1 MSSPVSV
8 ELERAAAFLAARGV
22 ESARLEAEV
31 LLADALGSDRGRLYL
46 ERVVSEPVRLRF
58 AELLD
63 RRGRREPLQH
73 LRGRQEFFSRD
84 FVVDPCVLIP
94 RPETE
99 RLIEIVLGL
108 LRPIQRPR
116 ILDVGTGS
124 GVIAVTLALELP
136 GARVFAT
143 EVSAAALEVAMEN
156 ARRLGAGERIEFR
169 RGDLVAPFAGERFD
183 LVVSNPPYVPT
194 GEIAGLSPEVRDHEP
209 RVALDGGADGLE
221 LYRRLAACVDEVL
234 VERGWLAV
242 EIGFGQGD
250 AVRRMFSQSGSTA
263 VEVER
268 DLAGIERVV
277 VVRRG

>member
-8 ELERAAAFLAARGV
+8 ELERAAAFLATRGV

-31 LLADALGSDRGRLYL
+31 LLADALGSDPGRLYL

-99 RLIEIVLGL
+99 RLIEIVLGR

-136 GARVFAT
+136 GAQVFAT
-143 EVSAAALEVAMEN
+143 EVSAAALEVAKEN
-156 ARRLGAGERIEFR
+156 ARRLGVGERIEFR
-169 RGDLVAPFAGERFD
+169 SGDLVAPFAGERFD

>member
-1 MSSPVSV
+1 VSSPVSV

-46 ERVVSEPVRLRF
+46 ERAVSEAVRLRF

-99 RLIEIVLGL
+99 RLIETVLGL
-108 LRPIQRPR
+108 LRPIERPR

-136 GARVFAT
+136 DARIFAT
-143 EVSAAALEVAMEN
+143 EVSAAALDVAKEN
-156 ARRLGAGERIEFR
+156 ARRLGVGERIEFR
-169 RGDLVAPFAGERFD
+169 SGDLVAPFAGERFD
-183 LVVSNPPYVPT
+183 LVVSNPPYVPSE
-194 GEIAGLSPEVRDHEP
+194 EIAGLSPEVRDHEP

-221 LYRRLAACVDEVL
+221 FYRRLAACVDGVL
-234 VERGWLAV
+234 AERGWLAV

-250 AVRRMFSQSGSTA
+250 AVRRIFSQSGAPA

-268 DLAGIERVV
+268 DLEGIERVV

>member
-46 ERVVSEPVRLRF
+46 ERVVSDPVRLRF

-116 ILDVGTGS
+116 ILDVGAGS

-136 GARVFAT
+136 SAQVSAT
-143 EVSAAALEVAMEN
+143 EVSVAALEVAKEN
-156 ARRLGAGERIEFR
+156 ARRLGVGERIEFR
-169 RGDLVAPFAGERFD
+169 SGDLVAPFAGERFD

-209 RVALDGGADGLE
+209 RVALDGGPDGLE

-250 AVRRMFSQSGSTA
+250 AVRRMFSRDGSTA

>member
-46 ERVVSEPVRLRF
+46 ERAVPEAVRLRF

-108 LRPIQRPR
+108 LRPIERPR

-143 EVSAAALEVAMEN
+143 EVSAAALEVAKQN
-156 ARRLGAGERIEFR
+156 ARRLGADGRIEFR
-169 RGDLVAPFAGERFD
+169 RGDLAAPFAGERFD
-183 LVVSNPPYVPT
+183 LVVSNPPYVPSE
-194 GEIAGLSPEVRDHEP
+194 EIAGLSPEVRDHEP
-209 RVALDGGADGLE
+209 RVALDGGPDGLE

-242 EIGFGQGD
+242 EIGFGQSD
-250 AVRRMFSQSGSTA
+250 AVRRIFSQGGSTA

-277 VVRRG
+277 VVCRG

>member
-1 MSSPVSV
+1 VSSPVSV

-31 LLADALGSDRGRLYL
+31 LLADALGSERGRLYL

-108 LRPIQRPR
+108 LRPIERPR

-136 GARVFAT
+136 GAQVFAT
-143 EVSAAALEVAMEN
+143 EVSVAALEVA
-156 ARRLGAGERIEFR
+156 
-169 RGDLVAPFAGERFD
+169 
-183 LVVSNPPYVPT
+183 
-194 GEIAGLSPEVRDHEP
+194 
-209 RVALDGGADGLE
+209 
-221 LYRRLAACVDEVL
+221 
-234 VERGWLAV
+234 
-242 EIGFGQGD
+242 
-250 AVRRMFSQSGSTA
+250 
-263 VEVER
+263 
-268 DLAGIERVV
+268 
-277 VVRRG
+277 

>member
-46 ERVVSEPVRLRF
+46 ERVVSDPVRLRF

-99 RLIEIVLGL
+99 RLIEIVLGR

-136 GARVFAT
+136 SAQVFAT
-143 EVSAAALEVAMEN
+143 EVSVAALEVAKEN
-156 ARRLGAGERIEFR
+156 ARRLGVRERIEFR
-169 RGDLVAPFAGERFD
+169 SGDLALPFAGERFD
-183 LVVSNPPYVPT
+183 LVVSNPPYVPSE
-194 GEIAGLSPEVRDHEP
+194 EIAGLSPEVRDHEP
-209 RVALDGGADGLE
+209 RVALDGGPDGLE

-234 VERGWLAV
+234 AERGWLAV

-250 AVRRMFSQSGSTA
+250 AVRRMFSQSGTTA